1 VLRRW
6 IFARILAFPP
16 FFYVQYLQ
24 WDQVKLLSTY
34 TKSLFVTFPVILTIL
49 NTWWFS
55 KILKGVI
62 KLLSKRPAASKEKK
76 A

>member
-1 VLRRW
+1 MCRW

-16 FFYVQYLQ
+16 FFYVQYVQ
-24 WDQVKLLSTY
+24 WGQVKLLSAY
-34 TKSLFVTFPVILTIL
+34 TKSLFVTFPIILTIL

-62 KLLSKRPAASKEKK
+62 KLLSKPKAKK

>member
-1 VLRRW
+1 M
-6 IFARILAFPP
+6 
-16 FFYVQYLQ
+16 
-24 WDQVKLLSTY
+24 LSIY
-34 TKSLFVTFPVILTIL
+34 TKSLFVTFPLILTIL

-62 KLLSKRPAASKEKK
+62 KLLSKPKKEKK